1 MLWWRGDYGAL
12 IDKLNIAVI
21 LLQMWVSMPIFEML
35 ASVNHLLINLLW
47 PSRCRS
53 IKSLPQFSLQIFW
66 NFWQREIFLQGNIK
80 PAHHHR
86 WPDPN
91 FFSWLNFFTDL
102 VWTKLFFESLSLYHN
117 EYTQL
122 CFSRCPLN
130 QLNPHRDNDV
140 SVIVRHSLKDT
151 KKAPVKQPTTFNF
164 SLN

>member
-1 MLWWRGDYGAL
+1 MGRKYEWNFQELLWWRGDYGAL
-12 IDKLNIAVI
+12 IDKLNIAII

-102 VWTKLFFESLSLYHN
+102 VWTKLFFESLISQRIYSTLLQQVSL
-117 EYTQL
+117 ESIKPTQRQW
-122 CFSRCPLN
+122 CK
-130 QLNPHRDNDV
+130 
-140 SVIVRHSLKDT
+140 RHSSS
-151 KKAPVKQPTTFNF
+151 F
-164 SLN
+164 S